1 MKRNP
6 NKKRVVQTEIVCP
19 ALLRTTN
26 CYSSEPIDNF
36 LIRPVKVKGKDAH
49 VFTSDIY
56 LLFTQNKL
64 SNNVI
69 GSLNNHFAHA
79 GGTPDALASLRS
91 KVSDA
96 DLNKFIKSRYIQSK
110 SELMSWSGYL
120 MNEYDVSQNELK
132 AYIQS
137 LQSNTPV
144 TDPPAEPAPVSE

>member
-19 ALLRTTN
+19 ALLRTTK
-26 CYSSEPIDNF
+26 CYASEPIDNF

-49 VFTSDIY
+49 IFTSDIY

-64 SNNVI
+64 SNSVL
-69 GSLNNHFAHA
+69 GSLNEHFSHA
-79 GGTPDALASLRS
+79 GGTLDALASLRS

-137 LQSNTPV
+137 LQSQTPSS
-144 TDPPAEPAPVSE
+144 DNPENPAPTSE

>member
-19 ALLRTTN
+19 ALLRTTK

-36 LIRPVKVKGKDAH
+36 LIRSVKVKGKDAH

-64 SNNVI
+64 SNNVL
-69 GSLNNHFAHA
+69 GSLNEHFAHA
-79 GGTPDALASLRS
+79 GGTSDALASLRS
-91 KVSDA
+91 KISDS

-120 MNEYDVSQNELK
+120 MNEYDVSQNELQ

-137 LQSNTPV
+137 LQSQAPSIDTP
-144 TDPPAEPAPVSE
+144 ANPAPTPD

>member
-6 NKKRVVQTEIVCP
+6 NKMRVVQTQIVCP
-19 ALLRTTN
+19 ALLRTTK

-36 LIRPVKVKGKDAH
+36 LIRSVKVNGKDAH
-49 VFTSDIY
+49 IFTSDIY

-64 SNNVI
+64 SNNVL
-69 GSLNNHFAHA
+69 GSLNEHFAHA
-79 GGTPDALASLRS
+79 GGTSDVLASLRS
-91 KVSDA
+91 KVSDS

-120 MNEYDVSQNELK
+120 MNEYDVSQDELK

-137 LQSNTPV
+137 LQSQTPSP
-144 TDPPAEPAPVSE
+144 DKLDNPAPSPE